1 MFSNKRKRLIVLYDE
16 GTKRF
21 VDRRKMLQEMSNGVD
36 PHHEFARFYQ
46 RMQDPD
52 LVEEEFVDRFWN
64 RAHAL
69 QECLSISEEAMNAF
83 VDMLA
88 EKLSCK
94 TQENIV

>member
-1 MFSNKRKRLIVLYDE
+1 MFSNKRKQLIVLYDE

-21 VDRRKMLQEMSNGVD
+21 VDRRKMLAEMEKGVD

-46 RMQDPD
+46 RMQNPD
-52 LVEEEFVDRFWN
+52 VLEEEFVERFWN
-64 RAHAL
+64 RRIAL
-69 QECLSISEEAMNAF
+69 EGYASIPDETLDAF